1 MFFIFRNMSLF
12 SSRNILE
19 QDRYRDTQ
27 LIWNVGPR
35 SPMLVLHVLQQKT
48 LDVKPAANMAHSL
61 LARHWCLLWRCAIRC
76 CYTSYVSTST
86 TLKVILHC

>member
-12 SSRNILE
+12 SSSNILE
-19 QDRYRDTQ
+19 QDRYSDTQ
-27 LIWNVGPR
+27 LIWNVSPR

-61 LARHWCLLWRCAIRC
+61 LARRWCLLWRCAIHC
-76 CYTSYVSTST
+76 YYTSYVSTST
-86 TLKVILHC
+86 LKVILHC